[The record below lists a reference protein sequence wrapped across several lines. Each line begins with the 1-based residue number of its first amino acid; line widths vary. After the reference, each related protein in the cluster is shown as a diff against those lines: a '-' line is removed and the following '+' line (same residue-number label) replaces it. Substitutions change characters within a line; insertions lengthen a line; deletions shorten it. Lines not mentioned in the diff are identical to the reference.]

1 MSLPVFEVKLQADP
15 GLRRVVLISGV
26 LAMIAGLVLLMDL
39 DIAFGWRAA
48 FCAVWI
54 ADCLRELKNLANGS
68 RRVAAI
74 GFDAGGAM
82 KLVNQDGRTEPVR
95 LLSGSL
101 ILPKIAWLRMR
112 LPDGSRHAELLIA
125 GRCETDAWHGFQ
137 LIWQQCREAFGHT
150 LRA

>member
-15 GLRRVVLISGV
+15 GLRRVVLVSGV

-48 FCAVWI
+48 LCALWV
-54 ADCLRELKNLANGS
+54 ADGLRELKNMANGS
-68 RRVAAI
+68 RRIAAI
-74 GFDAGGAM
+74 RFDADGGM
-82 KLVNQDGRTEPVR
+82 TSVNRDGRTEPVR

-112 LPDGSRHAELLIA
+112 LPDGSRHAELLVA
-125 GRCETDAWHGFQ
+125 SRCETEAWHGFQ